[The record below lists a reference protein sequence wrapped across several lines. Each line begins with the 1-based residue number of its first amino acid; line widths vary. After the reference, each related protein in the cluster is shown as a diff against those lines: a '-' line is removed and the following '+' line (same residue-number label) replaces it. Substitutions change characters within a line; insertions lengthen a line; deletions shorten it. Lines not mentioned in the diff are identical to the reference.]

1 MIVLKMRNSWSY
13 VRTMPLIRALLLDGA
28 IYYFA
33 FVLAFGLEVVA
44 NIISEVGDLHL
55 YHFQ

>member
-44 NIISEVGDLHL
+44 NVISEVGDLHL
-55 YHFQ
+55 YHS